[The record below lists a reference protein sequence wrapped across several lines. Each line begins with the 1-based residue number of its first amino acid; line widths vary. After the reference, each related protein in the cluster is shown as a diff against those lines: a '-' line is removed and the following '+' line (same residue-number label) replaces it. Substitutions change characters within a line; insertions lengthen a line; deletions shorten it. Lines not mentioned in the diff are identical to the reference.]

1 MQADMELKKELRVRH
16 LDPQAEGRPRTL
28 GLASASEPQRPP
40 SVTTSSNKDTLT
52 PNKIVTSNPSQVVP
66 HPDQ

>member
-28 GLASASEPQRPP
+28 GLASASET
-40 SVTTSSNKDTLT
+40 SKTTLSDNFLQQEHTY
-52 PNKIVTSNPSQVVP
+52 SQ
-66 HPDQ
+66 